1 MPSMYTIYFWSAAVG
16 GGLLALRAFVA
27 RPRTLHWRDVG
38 RLAERAGAWD
48 PAHGTTPWGWARHQ
62 LRAMASAY
70 IGQYGP
76 DLDSLELEM
85 DPTGPSESG
94 DIDPIAVLD
103 ALATSDRVCRELRA
117 TLGESVRER
126 DARVWLEFEM
136 EQSSGN
142 ASPAVTVAEIYG
154 VTPANVR
161 KIVQRVRGRV
171 DIPTR
176 SDLLNR

>member
-1 MPSMYTIYFWSAAVG
+1 
-16 GGLLALRAFVA
+16 
-27 RPRTLHWRDVG
+27 
-38 RLAERAGAWD
+38 
-48 PAHGTTPWGWARHQ
+48 
-62 LRAMASAY
+62 MASAY